1 MPAKDWRSRVR
12 LHRFKVEEARR
23 QVGEIEL
30 MIGELSRKRDE
41 LTAGIRFEEERSGVG
56 DPGHVQYPPAALDMR
71 KRRDNLD
78 KSISDLKEQ
87 LQVASARVKEAQLE
101 LEKAELMLDKQRGE
115 MAAEADGM
123 HSARPM

>member
-30 MIGELSRKRDE
+30 MIGELSRKREE
-41 LTAGIRFEEERSGVG
+41 LTAGIRFEEERSGVS
-56 DPGHVQYPPAALDMR
+56 DPGHVQYPPAALDKTIR
-71 KRRDNLD
+71 
-78 KSISDLKEQ
+78 DLKEQ
-87 LQVASARVKEAQLE
+87 LQVASARVKDAQLE
-101 LEKAELMLDKQRGE
+101 LEKAELMLDKQQGE

>member
-1 MPAKDWRSRVR
+1 MPAKDWQSRVR

-41 LTAGIRFEEERSGVG
+41 LTAGIRFEEERSGVSN
-56 DPGHVQYPPAALDMR
+56 PGHVRYPPAALDMR

-78 KSISDLKEQ
+78 KSISDLRQQ
-87 LQVASARVKEAQLE
+87 LQVAGARVKDARLE
-101 LEKAELMLDKQRGE
+101 LEKAELMLDKQHGE
-115 MAAEADGM
+115 MAADDM
-123 HSARPM
+123 LPARPM